1 MPVNVGSIA
10 GAGYLKNPEEAPR
23 LGYRINYIKNP
34 SFNVDIA
41 DWTSFN
47 GTTLE
52 RTTDEFYVGS
62 SCLKVTNTSG
72 GGVQTLDR
80 IPFIESTD
88 EWTVSAYVKLDPLN
102 DNATYYL
109 RHLQYTAINSLAAI
123 SSGNIG
129 IESLTGADGWVR
141 LSGSFTRTSGANFFA
156 LRIVTTSAS
165 NTDIFFVVDG
175 VMAERVS
182 TLGTYF
188 DGSSNGFWTGTPN
201 LSYSGATPYV

>member
-34 SFNVDIA
+34 SFGVDTA

-52 RTTDEFYVGS
+52 RITDEFYVGS
-62 SCLKVTNTSG
+62 SSLKVTNTSG
-72 GGVQTLDR
+72 GGVQTVDR
-80 IPFIESTD
+80 IPFVESSD

-109 RHLQYTAINSLAAI
+109 RHLQYTTINSLAAI

-129 IESLTGADGWVR
+129 IQSLTGADGWVR

-165 NTDIFFVVDG
+165 NTDVFFVDG
-175 VMAERVS
+175 AMAERTS